1 MTLVFQKVFGIAF
14 SLMIHDENKMIRR
27 NIIVTLYA
35 FFFVNITIHKFKDQA
50 FKKFALFQFY
60 TNPLRTDNETKS
72 VKLIHN

>member
-1 MTLVFQKVFGIAF
+1 MTLVFLKVFGMAF

-50 FKKFALFQFY
+50 FKNLLYFNFIQILYELAMK
-60 TNPLRTDNETKS
+60 PK
-72 VKLIHN
+72 V